1 MVGREAQTRCRSDSG
16 GNLLSMY
23 NPPHPETYRDQLRS
37 FLREDWG
44 TQDWT
49 TASVSDRP
57 MEGRVVAKG
66 DLVLAGMAAAAEVV
80 RIVDPAVEVIFQ
92 ARDGDWLTKG
102 ELAFI
107 LNGNSHALLLA
118 ERVMLN
124 LLQRLSGTATLT
136 RAFVEAVEGTGA
148 QILDTRKTTPGL
160 KLLEKYAVR
169 CGGGVNHRLTLGDGV
184 LLKENHLAAMGGIRP
199 AVEAARKTAPN
210 LVRIEVEVENLDQFD
225 ECLLI
230 PDIDGVLLDNM
241 SNDDMRE
248 AVRRKRAADAR
259 LFLEASGNLSLE
271 RARSVAETGVDFLS
285 VGALTH
291 SAPSVDLSLRLG

>member
-1 MVGREAQTRCRSDSG
+1 
-16 GNLLSMY
+16 
-23 NPPHPETYRDQLRS
+23 
-37 FLREDWG
+37 
-44 TQDWT
+44 
-49 TASVSDRP
+49 

-66 DLVLAGMAAAAEVV
+66 DLVRAGMAAAVEVV
-80 RIVDPAVEVIFQ
+80 RIVDPSVEVIFQ

-102 ELAFI
+102 ELAFV
-107 LNGNSHALLLA
+107 LNGNSHALLLS

-199 AVEAARKTAPN
+199 AVEAARRTAPN
-210 LVRIEVEVENLDQFD
+210 LVRIEVEVENLDQFN
-225 ECLLI
+225 ECLHI

-241 SNDDMRE
+241 SNEDIRE
-248 AVRRKRAADAR
+248 AVRRKAEAGSRI
-259 LFLEASGNLSLE
+259 FLEASGNLSLD
-271 RARSVAETGVDFLS
+271 RARAVAETGVDFLS